1 MPPYG
6 GGMEF
11 IMKKKIGF
19 LFLVMII
26 AAIAG
31 VFLISALQQRNG
43 KESGSGDS
51 KVRLV
56 TSFYPTYII
65 ALNIADQIPEL
76 RVDSLTDFSAGC
88 LHDYQLTTGDMKLL
102 SEADL
107 FLMNGGGM
115 EGYIEDVVQN
125 YPDLALI
132 SISNGIEMLDSDE
145 HEGEANP
152 HVWLDPSRYIS
163 QVEHMQE
170 GLTRYLHSREDLPQ
184 NFREEAVQKLSANA
198 EEYIGKIQEL
208 EEELEALIPMLQSGM
223 TQQQVIIFHETFA
236 YLADRMKLS
245 VARTVEMEG
254 DTAFSAAE
262 IADIIKTVK
271 SEGIRH
277 LFIEEQYGAS
287 ITDRIM
293 EETEAKA
300 YVIDSAVTGDGSRDS
315 YLNAMKKNLRTLE
328 EAFR

>member
-1 MPPYG
+1 
-6 GGMEF
+6 
-11 IMKKKIGF
+11 MKKKIGF
-19 LFLVMII
+19 LILIMI
-26 AAIAG
+26 AAGIAG
-31 VFLISALQQRNG
+31 AFLISALQQGSG
-43 KESGSGDS
+43 KKSGSGDE
-51 KVRLV
+51 KLKLV

-65 ALNIADQIPEL
+65 ALNITDQIPEL

-102 SEADL
+102 SKADL

-115 EGYIEDVVQN
+115 EGYIEDVVKN
-125 YPDLALI
+125 YPDLTLVN
-132 SISNGIEMLDSDE
+132 ISNGIEMLESDE

-163 QVEHMQE
+163 QVEHMRE
-170 GLTRYLHSREDLPQ
+170 GLTEYLNNRDDLPQ
-184 NFREEAVQKLSANA
+184 QFREETVQKLAANT
-198 EEYIGKIQEL
+198 EEYIGKLQEL
-208 EEELEALIPMLQSGM
+208 EGELEALIPKLQSGM
-223 TQQQVIIFHETFA
+223 EQQQVIVFHETFA
-236 YLADRMKLS
+236 YLADRMGLK
-245 VARTVEMEG
+245 VAHTVEMED

-262 IADIIKTVK
+262 IADTIQTVK
-271 SEGIRH
+271 NEGIRY

-315 YLNAMKKNLRTLE
+315 YLNAMEKNLRTLE